1 MTETNRGGRKA
12 LAERLDVIRS
22 ASGVAALRLQF
33 SARWPAFADSRPKE
47 LIIVGAAGEG
57 VRLAGHCNDHGIL
70 VRAIADDDN
79 AKLGKALGANRVVS
93 IEQLAPLPKDI
104 PVIVASHRALL
115 PVRRIRQMGFTTV
128 APLLALQVISPRHFP
143 PHMFHDGL
151 IEDLY
156 DNIAQYQKLA
166 DLLADD
172 RSAAVLAAVIQYRLT
187 GEPEVLDPITEWE
200 LYGAGALLSYAH
212 DEVYVDAGTF
222 DGDSIR
228 LFIER
233 VAGKFERV
241 YGFEPDPVTFQRLK
255 MNFAGE
261 PRVVPINA
269 GLYSKTGTLRF
280 DNAGTRGSILSDS
293 GAVVVPVV
301 GLDEVL
307 KDNRVS
313 YVKMNIEGAELDA
326 LDGAAASIRR
336 WNPKLALSAYHRPSH
351 LWQVPA
357 KVKELDPRY
366 QLYFRQ
372 HDGGIIETVCYAKVP
387 D

>member
-1 MTETNRGGRKA
+1 
-12 LAERLDVIRS
+12 
-22 ASGVAALRLQF
+22 
-33 SARWPAFADSRPKE
+33 
-47 LIIVGAAGEG
+47 
-57 VRLAGHCNDHGIL
+57 
-70 VRAIADDDN
+70 
-79 AKLGKALGANRVVS
+79 
-93 IEQLAPLPKDI
+93 
-104 PVIVASHRALL
+104 
-115 PVRRIRQMGFTTV
+115 
-128 APLLALQVISPRHFP
+128 
-143 PHMFHDGL
+143 MFHDGL

-200 LYGAGALLSYAH
+200 LYGAGALLSYAN

-269 GLYSKTGTLRF
+269 GLHSKTGTLRF